1 MDIAT
6 LVGLIAVAI
15 LLVASVII
23 GGGAF
28 SSFLDAPSA
37 MVVIGGAIA
46 ATLIAYPLKDFLA
59 VFKVALKV
67 LLNKPENIT
76 NIIDQ
81 IVSLAETAR
90 KDGLLALET
99 KLADIDHKFIKL
111 GVQLAVDGSPPE
123 VIEDI
128 LRTELDSVASR
139 HSQGKGLMDTMGRYA
154 PAYGMIGTL
163 IGLIMMLANMS
174 DPSSIGKGMAV
185 ALITTLYGAIVSNAV
200 FLPFADKLSTLNKKE
215 LSAMEIIIRGIM
227 AIQGGE
233 NPRIIR
239 QKLNSFLAPKARPKD
254 EAA

>member
-1 MDIAT
+1 M
-6 LVGLIAVAI
+6 
-15 LLVASVII
+15 
-23 GGGAF
+23 
-28 SSFLDAPSA
+28 
-37 MVVIGGAIA
+37 
-46 ATLIAYPLKDFLA
+46 
-59 VFKVALKV
+59 
-67 LLNKPENIT
+67 
-76 NIIDQ
+76 
-81 IVSLAETAR
+81 
-90 KDGLLALET
+90 
-99 KLADIDHKFIKL
+99 
-111 GVQLAVDGSPPE
+111 
-123 VIEDI
+123 IEDI

-200 FLPFADKLSTLNKKE
+200 FLPFADKLNTLNKKE
-215 LSAMEIIIRGIM
+215 LSGMEIIIRGIM